1 MYRSLWLA
9 LMLVLVA
16 CQEQTSSTLNG
27 YVEAESVR
35 LAPSI
40 GGRLTGLTVKR
51 GDTIAIDQAVFTL
64 DADNEQAAVNE
75 ASARLAQAQAQ
86 AADLDTGKR
95 PSEIAALQA
104 SLESAQATLQSAALE
119 FNRQQQLVRQG
130 YLPVSNL
137 DTYRAERDTA
147 AARVRQAQA
156 DIKTAHLAGREQT
169 RKAARDSVKAAEA
182 ALAQAQWQLLQKS
195 VKATRA
201 GAIDDTYYNVGEWV
215 PAGNPVVSILPPENR
230 KIRFFVPETRLGSL
244 KLGQTLQV
252 HCDGCGEPIAMKI
265 SYISP
270 QAEYTPPVIYSK
282 ESRAKLVM
290 MVEALPDIKDA
301 ARLHV
306 GQPVDVSLP

>member
-1 MYRSLWLA
+1 MYRSLWLV

-16 CQEQTSSTLNG
+16 CQEQTSSTLSG

-252 HCDGCGEPIAMKI
+252 HCDGCGEPTAMKI

>member
-1 MYRSLWLA
+1 MYRSLWLV

-16 CQEQTSSTLNG
+16 CQERTSSTLSG

-270 QAEYTPPVIYSK
+270 
-282 ESRAKLVM
+282 
-290 MVEALPDIKDA
+290 
-301 ARLHV
+301 
-306 GQPVDVSLP
+306 

>member
-1 MYRSLWLA
+1 MYRSLWLV

-16 CQEQTSSTLNG
+16 CQERTSSTLSG

-201 GAIDDTYYNVGEWV
+201 GVIDDTYYNVGEWV

-230 KIRFFVPETRLGSL
+230 KISFFVPETRLGSL

>member
-16 CQEQTSSTLNG
+16 CQEQTSSPLNG

>member
-1 MYRSLWLA
+1 MYRSLWLV

-16 CQEQTSSTLNG
+16 CQEQTSSTLSG

-75 ASARLAQAQAQ
+75 SSARLAQTQAQ

-201 GAIDDTYYNVGEWV
+201 GVIDDTYYNVGEWV

>member
-1 MYRSLWLA
+1 MYRSLWLV

-16 CQEQTSSTLNG
+16 CQEQTSSTLSG

-201 GAIDDTYYNVGEWV
+201 GVIDDTYYNVGEWV

-252 HCDGCGEPIAMKI
+252 HCDGFGEPIAMKI
-265 SYISP
+265 SYIAP

>member
-201 GAIDDTYYNVGEWV
+201 GVIDDTYYNVGEWV

>member
-1 MYRSLWLA
+1 MYRSLWLV

-16 CQEQTSSTLNG
+16 CQERTSSTLSG

-201 GAIDDTYYNVGEWV
+201 GVIDDTYYNVGEWV

-252 HCDGCGEPIAMKI
+252 YCDGCGEPIAMKI

>member
-64 DADNEQAAVNE
+64 GADNEQAAVNE

>member
-1 MYRSLWLA
+1 MYRSLWLV

-16 CQEQTSSTLNG
+16 CQERTSSTLSG

-64 DADNEQAAVNE
+64 DADNEQAVVNE
-75 ASARLAQAQAQ
+75 ASARLAQTQAQ

-201 GAIDDTYYNVGEWV
+201 GVIDDTYYNVGEWV

-252 HCDGCGEPIAMKI
+252 YCDGCGEPIAMKI
-265 SYISP
+265 SYISHR
-270 QAEYTPPVIYSK
+270 AEYTPPVIYSK

>member
-1 MYRSLWLA
+1 MYRSLWLV

-16 CQEQTSSTLNG
+16 CQERTSSTLSG

-252 HCDGCGEPIAMKI
+252 YCDGCGEPIAMKI

>member
-1 MYRSLWLA
+1 MYRSLWLV

-16 CQEQTSSTLNG
+16 CQERTSSTLSG

-201 GAIDDTYYNVGEWV
+201 GVIDDTYYNVGEWV